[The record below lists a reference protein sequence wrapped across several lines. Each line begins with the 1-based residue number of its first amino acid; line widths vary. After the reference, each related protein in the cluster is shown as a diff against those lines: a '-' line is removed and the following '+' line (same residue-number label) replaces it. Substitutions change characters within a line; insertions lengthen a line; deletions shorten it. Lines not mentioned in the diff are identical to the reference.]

1 MLSEGLNAKPAN
13 AALDVAA
20 ALVRRDGAMSELT
33 TDQVCWDLV
42 SGPWPSSDRLL
53 SLAVELLPGIED
65 EPTAGLVEELA
76 ILVTDRDEQIAAV
89 REVQSVSLDELRQE
103 RLESRRLRDVVIE
116 LREEMRQRQAQDQH
130 KRRQLTR
137 E

>member
-1 MLSEGLNAKPAN
+1 
-13 AALDVAA
+13 
-20 ALVRRDGAMSELT
+20 MSELT
-33 TDQVCWDLV
+33 TDQVCWDLAPA
-42 SGPWPSSDRLL
+42 PWPSSDRLL

-76 ILVTDRDEQIAAV
+76 VLVTDRDEQIAAV

-116 LREEMRQRQAQDQH
+116 LREEMRQRQAQDQDQH